1 MLEGQ
6 GVSMSALKSDAID
19 EEGLVSSAD
28 DATEECNEQRCS
40 IHSAAHLILV
50 VGRWTMN
57 YEWTYVALLPLSL
70 AGKVRPQMKS
80 EMPSFFVRTHNRA
93 FASR

>member
-40 IHSAAHLILV
+40 IVLHI
-50 VGRWTMN
+50 
-57 YEWTYVALLPLSL
+57 
-70 AGKVRPQMKS
+70 
-80 EMPSFFVRTHNRA
+80 
-93 FASR
+93 